1 MTRSIAFSKWMW
13 WMRSWFSRPAKIAA
27 SFAMLARSAPV
38 RPAVWRATAVEVDV
52 RVERLP
58 ARVHLEDRLTTCEV
72 GRRDEDLPVETPGT
86 EKSRVEIL
94 EPVRSGHHDHLVAVV
109 EAVEL
114 DEQLVQRLILLAVE
128 AVIAAGGADRVELVD
143 EHDRGRILAR
153 LLEELADAGRA
164 EPGEHLDEGRGALRV
179 EARARLAGDRL
190 GEERLPGARR
200 PVEQNSLSA
209 RARRASRS
217 ASSRLQEVDDLLH
230 LVARLLEP
238 GDLVPRDRRLGG
250 RVDRLRLDA
259 RHHLHR
265 APQQVDDHPDH
276 HDRQP
281 DQRNSTD
288 RAQEMTDVRHAGCS
302 SAAKRRT

>member
-1 MTRSIAFSKWMW
+1 MTRSIAFSKLMW
-13 WMRSWFSRPAKIAA
+13 WMRSWLSRPAKIAA

-58 ARVHLEDRLTTCEV
+58 ARVHLEDRLTTCEI

-114 DEQLVQRLILLAVE
+114 DEQLVQCLILLAVE

-179 EARARLAGDRL
+179 EARAGLAGDRL
-190 GEERLPGARR
+190 GEERLPGPRR
-200 PVEQNSLSA
+200 PVEQNSFRHA
-209 RARRASRS
+209 RAELREALRVACRKSTISSISSRAS
-217 ASSRLQEVDDLLH
+217 SSPATSSHETDDLEVGLADFV
-230 LVARLLEP
+230 LTR
-238 GDLVPRDRRLGG
+238 GITC
-250 RVDRLRLDA
+250 
-259 RHHLHR
+259 
-265 APQQVDDHPDH
+265 
-276 HDRQP
+276 
-281 DQRNSTD
+281 S
-288 RAQEMTDVRHAGCS
+288 VRHS
-302 SAAKRRT
+302 R